1 MNGVSMKSL
10 FHTFPRTPLLVA
22 LLVVLPAITARA
34 QDPRIQLTHLD
45 HLATRASETVDL
57 NFDERLI
64 LAAAKIFN
72 DKDEDEAQI
81 KKLIT
86 GLKGVY
92 VKSFE
97 FENDN
102 EYSSADV
109 DSIRSQLREPSW
121 TRLVNV
127 KSKKEGNVEVYIS
140 LTGSQVNGLT
150 VISAEP
156 RELTIVN
163 IVGPVDLEKLA
174 KLEGKLGIPEL
185 GVESTKPKTKNEQ

>member
-127 KSKKEGNVEVYIS
+127 KSKKDGNVEVYIS

-174 KLEGKLGIPEL
+174 KLEGTLGIPSL
-185 GVESTKPKTKNEQ
+185 GVESTKPKTKNDQ

>member
-1 MNGVSMKSL
+1 MKSL

-97 FENDN
+97 FENDGQ
-102 EYSSADV
+102 YTAADV
-109 DSIRSQLREPSW
+109 EAIRAQLRGPGW

-127 KSKKEGNVEVYIS
+127 TSKKEGTVEVY
-140 LTGSQVNGLT
+140 LLMNGDQIGGLA
-150 VISAEP
+150 VLAAED
-156 RELTIVN
+156 RELTVVN
-163 IVGPVDLEKLA
+163 IVGPVDLERLA
-174 KLEGKLGIPEL
+174 KLEGQFGVPDLGIEA
-185 GVESTKPKTKNEQ
+185 PKTKKNDDK

>member
-1 MNGVSMKSL
+1 MKSL

-127 KSKKEGNVEVYIS
+127 KSKKDGNVEVYIS

-174 KLEGKLGIPEL
+174 KLEGTLGIPSL
-185 GVESTKPKTKNEQ
+185 GVESTKPKTKNDQ